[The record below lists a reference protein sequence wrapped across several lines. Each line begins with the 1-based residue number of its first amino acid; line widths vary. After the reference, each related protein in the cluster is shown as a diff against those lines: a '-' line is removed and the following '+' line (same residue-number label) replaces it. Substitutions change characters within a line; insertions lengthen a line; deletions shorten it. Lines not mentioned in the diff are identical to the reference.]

1 MPLVRRHHQLAWAVM
16 LGFMAVGLVPI
27 LRAILLG
34 HWVNVETPPQFSA
47 SYQVDINLA
56 DWPEL
61 AVLPGIGEVT
71 AQRIVQYRKEH
82 GPFRRVEDL
91 LKVPGIGPKTL
102 EGMRRFLYVGP
113 PEATCQPSKE

>member
-1 MPLVRRHHQLAWAVM
+1 MPLLRRHHQLAWAVM
-16 LGFMAVGLVPI
+16 LGFMAAGLVPVV
-27 LRAILLG
+27 RAIFLG